1 MKEIPAITVMA
12 VLALAAPVMSR
23 TFSKM
28 SLASRD
34 GSLIFLAA
42 KLRNSNF
49 NLNF

>member
-1 MKEIPAITVMA
+1 MKKIPAITVMV
-12 VLALAAPVMSR
+12 VLALAAPVMSH

-34 GSLIFLAA
+34 GSLILHAA
-42 KLRNSNF
+42 KLRNSNL